1 MNTLRVLYFGDV
13 VGRHGRLAVTKALQE
28 WKEELAPD
36 LICANVENL
45 AHGFGITESTIRELE
60 AAGVHIMTSG
70 NHIYDNDAGVQFLR
84 DKNPKNVIKP
94 ANYHE
99 STPGARFA
107 TRTVKGA
114 PVLVVNLLGQ
124 TFMPEEVASPFETV
138 KDIVDTFAS
147 SETIVIID
155 LHAEATGE
163 KYAMKYF
170 IEGKAS
176 LLVGTHT
183 HIVTADEHI
192 STGGL
197 GFICDIGFSGAA
209 DSSLGMDAQ
218 RVLHKVV
225 YNQPVHL
232 EPPQEASRIVA
243 RAVVCDIDIA
253 TKKAVRIARVD
264 RTYNV

>member
-13 VGRHGRLAVTKALQE
+13 VGKHGRLAVTKALQD

-36 LICANVENL
+36 LVCANVENL
-45 AHGFGITESTIRELE
+45 AHGFGITENTIRELE

-70 NHIYDNDAGVQFLR
+70 NHIYDNDAGTQFLR
-84 DKNPKNVIKP
+84 DRKPWNVLRP

-99 STPGARFA
+99 STPGMRYAIH
-107 TRTVKGA
+107 TVKGT
-114 PVLVVNLLGQ
+114 PILVINVLGEA
-124 TFMPEEVASPFETV
+124 FMPDEVASPFETV
-138 KDIVDTFAS
+138 KELVETYAS
-147 SETIVIID
+147 PETLVIID
-155 LHAEATGE
+155 FHAEATGD

-192 STGGL
+192 SMQGL
-197 GFICDIGFSGAA
+197 GYISDIGFSGAH

-218 RVLHKVV
+218 RVLQKVV

-232 EPPQEASRIVA
+232 EPPREASEIVA

-264 RTYNV
+264 RIYTI